1 MRIIHKVLNSLPYF
15 RGKLRLA
22 RYLLPNQKQRAKFKT
37 KDGLFFSVPNLV
49 ENVSFELYVNGIY
62 EKETIDY
69 ICLKMP
75 KNGVLIDVGA
85 NIGAISIAVA
95 KKRPDLNIFA
105 FEASPK
111 VFNYLRENKEQN
123 NCLNLT
129 IFNLAIHDIGG
140 IELPFFSPIE
150 LNGKGSFA
158 PVFTDEAVMVSTISL
173 DDFFNQEE
181 LIPDLIKIDVE
192 GYELSVLNSMKHFLN
207 ENSKCEVLFE
217 FGDWTELA
225 AGFEIGGAQKYLSE
239 FGYSLYKFPDEK
251 AIYAPLDEGAEMI
264 IAKKVNY
271 LQQEPK

>member
-1 MRIIHKVLNSLPYF
+1 MRIIHNFLNSFPHF

-22 RYLLPNQKQRAKFKT
+22 RFLVPYQKQRAKFKT

-62 EKETIDY
+62 ENETIDH

-105 FEASPK
+105 FEASPT
-111 VFNYLRENKEQN
+111 VYNYLRENKEQN
-123 NCLNLT
+123 DCLNLK
-129 IFNLAIHDIGG
+129 IFNLAIHDKGG
-140 IELPFFSPIE
+140 IELPFFSPKE

-158 PVFTDEAVMVSTISL
+158 PVFTNEAVMVTTISL
-173 DDFFNQEE
+173 DDFFNLEKV
-181 LIPDLIKIDVE
+181 IPDFIKIDVE
-192 GYELSVLNSMKHFLN
+192 GYELSVLRSMKHFLK
-207 ENSKCEVLFE
+207 ENAKCEVLFE

-239 FGYSLYKFPDEK
+239 FGYSLYKFPNEK
-251 AIYAPLDEGAEMI
+251 AIFAPLEAGAEMI

-271 LQQEPK
+271 QQPEPK